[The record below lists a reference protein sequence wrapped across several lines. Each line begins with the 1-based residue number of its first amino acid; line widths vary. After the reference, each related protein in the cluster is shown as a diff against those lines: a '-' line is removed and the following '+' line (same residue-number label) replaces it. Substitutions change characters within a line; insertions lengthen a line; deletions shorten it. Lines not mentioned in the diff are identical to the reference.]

1 VLVPLAQA
9 ASSVD
14 HWMEA
19 VDAAGP
25 ATPLSDPSFEGTVFI
40 PDDVVSAQHSCL
52 VVWWHA
58 VCCYTL
64 CMCSV
69 WRANKHAVSRIHIL
83 HRLCSHTGV

>member
-14 HWMEA
+14 HWMGA

-40 PDDVVSAQHSCL
+40 PDDL
-52 VVWWHA
+52 VRDKSRTAVPARAWRHA
-58 VCCYTL
+58 VC
-64 CMCSV
+64 
-69 WRANKHAVSRIHIL
+69 
-83 HRLCSHTGV
+83 